1 VPHLFYDRA
10 RKPGIGPARG
20 VSLMS
25 QMVSAERRPILK
37 YENALL
43 ILLGLSFGFAF
54 FDRNS
59 ASVLIPY
66 MAKDL
71 SLTNTQSAL
80 INSVLSFMW
89 ALGAYVIARWSDAR
103 GSRKPFLLAFLVI
116 FSACSILSGLAHSF
130 PVLLASRAI
139 MGAVEGPFL
148 PVCLAI
154 MAVES
159 SPSRRGVNAGI
170 MQNFFAALLGQS
182 LAPWLLPVIAEEHG
196 WRAAFFVAGV
206 PGLLCALAI
215 WLWVREPTQEAQ
227 AALRSA
233 ATTDA
238 TDSGRTMGLFD
249 MLAVRNVFVCCLI
262 SVFMVGWFVMGWTF
276 LPKFLTSVRGMPGP
290 AMGSLLSVLGF
301 ASAVSG
307 FGAPWLSDRLGRKP
321 VMIGFCLVGALTALG
336 AVYFQ
341 GSTVALG
348 ALLFVGWLA
357 TGTFPLFMGVIPG
370 ESIPRQY
377 AATAMGLVVCVGE
390 VLGGSGLV
398 ALAGR
403 FADLTQLSNAVLMMA
418 ASGAIGCVLCF
429 FLVETA
435 PIKERA
441 RIAQAMSAKAA

>member
-1 VPHLFYDRA
+1 
-10 RKPGIGPARG
+10 
-20 VSLMS
+20 MTQS
-25 QMVSAERRPILK
+25 QQAQRHPIFN
-37 YENALL
+37 YENGLL
-43 ILLGLSFGFAF
+43 IVLGVSFGFAF

-71 SLTNTQSAL
+71 ALTNTQSAL
-80 INSVLSFMW
+80 INSVLSIMW

-103 GSRKPFLLAFLVI
+103 GSRKPFLLAFLII
-116 FSACSILSGLAHSF
+116 FSACSILSGLARSF

-154 MAVES
+154 MALES
-159 SPSRRGVNAGI
+159 SASRRGVNSGI

-182 LAPWLLPVIAEEHG
+182 LAPALLPVIAEDYG
-196 WRAAFFVAGV
+196 WRAAFFVSGV
-206 PGLLCALAI
+206 PGLLCAVAV
-215 WLWVREPTQEAQ
+215 WLWVREPTKEAQ
-227 AALRSA
+227 ASMHAAVAAGSA
-233 ATTDA
+233 D
-238 TDSGRTMGLFD
+238 DGKKMGLFD

-262 SVFMVGWFVMGWTF
+262 SAFMVGWFVMGWTF
-276 LPKFLTSVRGMPGP
+276 LPKFLTEVRGMPGP
-290 AMGSLLSVLGF
+290 TMGSLLSVLGL

-307 FGAPWLSDRLGRKP
+307 FGAPWLSDRIGRKP

-336 AVYFQ
+336 AMYFQ
-341 GSTVALG
+341 GSTIALG

-357 TGTFPLFMGVIPG
+357 SGTFPIFMGVIPG
-370 ESIPRQY
+370 ESMPRKY

-390 VLGGSGLV
+390 VVGGSGLV
-398 ALAGR
+398 ALAGKI
-403 FADLTQLSNAVLMMA
+403 ADLTQLSTAILIMA

-435 PIKERA
+435 PVKTQARA
-441 RIAQAMSAKAA
+441 AQTMAAKAA

>member
-1 VPHLFYDRA
+1 MPQTSPPQRNPLFN
-10 RKPGIGPARG
+10 
-20 VSLMS
+20 
-25 QMVSAERRPILK
+25 
-37 YENALL
+37 YENGLL
-43 ILLGLSFGFAF
+43 VLLGLSFGFAF

-71 SLTNTQSAL
+71 ALSNTQSAL
-80 INSVLSFMW
+80 INSVLSIMW
-89 ALGAYVIARWSDAR
+89 ALGAYVIARWSDAM

-116 FSACSILSGLAHSF
+116 FSACSILSGLAQSF
-130 PVLLASRAI
+130 PVLLMSRAI

-182 LAPWLLPVIAEEHG
+182 LAPWLLPVIAEQYG
-196 WRAAFFVAGV
+196 WRTSFFVAGV
-206 PGLLCALAI
+206 PGLLCAVAI
-215 WLWVREPTQEAQ
+215 WLWVREPSKDSQ
-227 AALRSA
+227 AALHGPVAGSA
-233 ATTDA
+233 A
-238 TDSGRTMGLFD
+238 SEGKSMGLFD
-249 MLAVRNVFVCCLI
+249 MLAVRNVLICCLI

-276 LPKFLTSVRGMPGP
+276 LPKFLTTVRGMPGP

-301 ASAVSG
+301 ASAISG
-307 FGAPWLSDRLGRKP
+307 FGAPWLSDRIGRKP
-321 VMIGFCLVGALTALG
+321 VMFGFCLLAALTALG
-336 AVYFQ
+336 AVYFH
-341 GSTVALG
+341 GSTFALG
-348 ALLFVGWLA
+348 TLLFLGWLA

-370 ESIPRQY
+370 ESIPRRY

-390 VLGGSGLV
+390 VLGGSVLV

-403 FADLTQLSNAVLMMA
+403 VADLTQQSTAVLMMA
-418 ASGAIGCVLCF
+418 ASGVIGCVLCL

-435 PIKERA
+435 PV
-441 RIAQAMSAKAA
+441 KAGGRTA

>member
-1 VPHLFYDRA
+1 MTRTVQA
-10 RKPGIGPARG
+10 
-20 VSLMS
+20 M
-25 QMVSAERRPILK
+25 RPIFN

-71 SLTNTQSAL
+71 ALTNTQSAL
-80 INSVLSFMW
+80 INSVLSVMW
-89 ALGAYVIARWSDAR
+89 ALGAYVIARWSDAK

-116 FSACSILSGLAHSF
+116 FSACSILSGLAPSF
-130 PVLLASRAI
+130 PVLLISRAI

-159 SPSRRGVNAGI
+159 SPNRRGVNAGI
-170 MQNFFAALLGQS
+170 MQNFFAAMLGQS
-182 LAPWLLPVIAEEHG
+182 LAPWLLPIIAEQYG

-206 PGLLCALAI
+206 PGLLCAVGI
-215 WLWVREPTQEAQ
+215 WLWVREPSKEAQ
-227 AALRSA
+227 AALHA
-233 ATTDA
+233 GAVTVGPADV
-238 TDSGRTMGLFD
+238 GKLGLLG
-249 MLAVRNVFVCCLI
+249 MLSVRNVFVCCLI

-276 LPKFLTSVRGMPGP
+276 LPKYLVTVRGMPGP

-301 ASAVSG
+301 ASALSG
-307 FGAPWLSDRLGRKP
+307 FGAPWLSDRVGRKP
-321 VMIGFCLVGALTALG
+321 VMIGFCLLAALTALG
-336 AVYFQ
+336 AMYFQ
-341 GSTVALG
+341 GSTLVLG

-357 TGTFPLFMGVIPG
+357 TGTFPMFMGVIPG
-370 ESIPRQY
+370 ESIPRRY

-390 VLGGSGLV
+390 VLGGSALV
-398 ALAGR
+398 ALAGKI
-403 FADLTQLSNAVLMMA
+403 ADLTQLSTAILIMA
-418 ASGAIGCVLCF
+418 ASGALGCVLCF

-435 PIKERA
+435 PVRLRA
-441 RIAQAMSAKAA
+441 RGVRGA